1 MKKPFKIYC
10 IVGIA
15 LVLFLVIS
23 LIFLILSGLLR
34 TEQSKYK
41 SDMKDLKA
49 EKFDR
54 YYYFPDEVPEGA
66 TEVEWTKQPSIL
78 QGSGFETLGFCTTR
92 SYIDNII
99 SLYGENA
106 RIYLKY
112 DYYGGTDYEWTAFF
126 QDPEY
131 VPDPPGTY
139 VEHPFDVNSADA
151 KRMKHLT
158 DLSLLNASEFEE
170 GSYHT
175 ESLESFPGS
184 RELMEEHADD
194 TVVYILY
201 DNDNWNHQRINGFA
215 VVPSENYIFFFCE

>member
-1 MKKPFKIYC
+1 MKKSFKIYG

-78 QGSGFETLGFCTTR
+78 QGGGFETLGFCTTR

-106 RIYLKY
+106 RIYFKY
-112 DYYGGTDYEWTAFF
+112 DYFGGTDYEWTAFF

-131 VPDPPGTY
+131 VPADPAVYTR
-139 VEHPFDVNSADA
+139 HPFDVNSSDA
-151 KRMKHLT
+151 KRMKHAADLT
-158 DLSLLNASEFEE
+158 FLNTDNGKNEWYSDV
-170 GSYHT
+170 
-175 ESLESFPGS
+175 LESFPGCK
-184 RELMEEHADD
+184 ELMEEHGDD
-194 TVVYILY
+194 AAVYILY
-201 DNDNWNHQRINGFA
+201 DNDDWNHQKINGFA